1 MTSWRSG
8 LRLGYSGG
16 RVSSFLHTQMLGVLW
31 KKRTIYSWLIRLY
44 SFICPVNFTMF
55 RLERVVV

>member
-31 KKRTIYSWLIRLY
+31 KRENYIFVVNPIVFLHMSCEIYY
-44 SFICPVNFTMF
+44 V
-55 RLERVVV
+55 